1 MSDNAWMLAG
11 AAAVGFA
18 AGFLLVKAEL
28 DQAPKIRKLLQLRD
42 KRLMLTVLWAV
53 IAGTAVS
60 YIIFR
65 LGVASPD
72 LPARSFWPSLTGG
85 LIAGTGI
92 VMAGICPVTAAS
104 ALGRG
109 RIAAL
114 FAFAGMAAACPVAG
128 MLKKILPDSF
138 ENAGGT
144 IATPQ
149 PAEVF
154 WQMENPLLWVLG
166 TALILIVTVKLS
178 FGKSE

>member
-1 MSDNAWMLAG
+1 MATFSLI
-11 AAAVGFA
+11 FA
-18 AGFLLVKAEL
+18 AYEL
-28 DQAPKIRKLLQLRD
+28 GSVA
-42 KRLMLTVLWAV
+42 TVFG
-53 IAGTAVS
+53 ITCGT
-60 YIIFR
+60 
-65 LGVASPD
+65 
-72 LPARSFWPSLTGG
+72 
-85 LIAGTGI
+85 
-92 VMAGICPVTAAS
+92 
-104 ALGRG
+104 
-109 RIAAL
+109 
-114 FAFAGMAAACPVAG
+114 FAGMAAACPVAG